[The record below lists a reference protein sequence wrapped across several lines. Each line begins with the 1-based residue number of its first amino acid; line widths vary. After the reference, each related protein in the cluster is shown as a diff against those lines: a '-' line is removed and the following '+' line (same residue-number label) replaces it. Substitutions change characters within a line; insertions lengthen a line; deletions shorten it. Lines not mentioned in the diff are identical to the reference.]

1 MITQERLK
9 IEYAAMAAI
18 FPTKQ
23 FHFFSD
29 KLIFAVQTNSRKVYT
44 VKVDLSGNYPY
55 EVPKVFI
62 TNPHPLYTKNGQ
74 SMLEPSHQ
82 MHALRGENGCVRV
95 CHYGQIDWHPG
106 VTCYQVIVKVR
117 VWLEMYEAHLK
128 TGRPLDYYLTS
139 AAY

>member
-23 FHFFSD
+23 FHFFTD

-62 TNPHPLYTKNGQ
+62 TKEK
-74 SMLEPSHQ
+74 M
-82 MHALRGENGCVRV
+82 VV
-95 CHYGQIDWHPG
+95 
-106 VTCYQVIVKVR
+106 
-117 VWLEMYEAHLK
+117 
-128 TGRPLDYYLTS
+128 
-139 AAY
+139 